1 MKAKRG
7 RGSPTR
13 DVFRSFPFLTKLTKA
28 NAMKPKIGWIGTGV
42 MGGACASRLLAAGRE
57 VAVFTR
63 TRSKAEPLLERGA
76 VWADSPQAVAERSD
90 VVFSIVGYPRDVRE
104 IFFGARGVLSAW
116 SNGAAGTNAASNGA
130 TSETPRKIFVD
141 MTTSSPEL
149 AVEIADAAERAG
161 FDALDAPVSGGDVG
175 AKNGT
180 LSIMVGG
187 SDAAFERL
195 APIFACLG
203 TNVRRQGGPGAG
215 QRTKTTNQI
224 LIAGNMIGVCEALLY
239 AYRAGLDL
247 DAVLASVSSGAA
259 GSWSLSN
266 LAPRILQGNFAPGF
280 FVEHFVK
287 DLGIALDD
295 AERLRLSLPGV
306 ALARQLYLALIA
318 QGGGRL
324 GTQALIKALAT
335 LSNVDAF
342 ADDAER

>member
-1 MKAKRG
+1 
-7 RGSPTR
+7 
-13 DVFRSFPFLTKLTKA
+13 
-28 NAMKPKIGWIGTGV
+28 MKPKIGWIGTGV
-42 MGGACASRLLAAGRE
+42 MGGACASRLLAAGYD

-63 TRSKAEPLLERGA
+63 TRSKAEPLLDAGA
-76 VWADSPQAVAERSD
+76 VWADSPRAVAERSD

-104 IFFGARGVLSAW
+104 VFFGADGVLSAW
-116 SNGAAGTNAASNGA
+116 STGDAATAAPSG
-130 TSETPRKIFVD
+130 KIFVD

-149 AVEIADAAERAG
+149 AVEIADAAARAG

-195 APIFACLG
+195 APIFANLG

-280 FVEHFVK
+280 YVEHFVK

-342 ADDAER
+342 GADAAR

>member
-1 MKAKRG
+1 
-7 RGSPTR
+7 
-13 DVFRSFPFLTKLTKA
+13 
-28 NAMKPKIGWIGTGV
+28 MKPRIGWIGTGV
-42 MGGACASRLLAAGRE
+42 MGGACASRLLAAGYE

-63 TRSKAEPLLERGA
+63 TRSKAEPLLDAGA
-76 VWADSPQAVAERSD
+76 VWADSPRAVAERSD

-116 SNGAAGTNAASNGA
+116 SNADPSG
-130 TSETPRKIFVD
+130 KIFVD

-149 AVEIADAAERAG
+149 AVEIADAAARAG

-266 LAPRILQGNFAPGF
+266 LAPRVLRGDFAPGF

-342 ADDAER
+342 GVGATR